1 MSSNLG
7 MPALSS
13 EDLLSTATVKVSLP
27 MLLRYLRR
35 HTLIIHI
42 NAIYKALLPL
52 SQQLRMR
59 KYDVL
64 KTLEDERRVHEESCP
79 SSSRICHG
87 ASYVVYSSLLIPCL
101 ALPPQLILSWRSRAR
116 FTAFIRLSV
125 RLPVRLSVRLSVILS
140 SLRLPIQYAT
150 SVLLVWL
157 LPVAGIFTSSKII
170 VLAPLPP
177 LQILPIQ
184 NPALEV
190 GGGWGDVSV
199 VERVLDRVVERVV
212 VGKMG
217 VLGIVGG

>member
-1 MSSNLG
+1 
-7 MPALSS
+7 
-13 EDLLSTATVKVSLP
+13 
-27 MLLRYLRR
+27 
-35 HTLIIHI
+35 
-42 NAIYKALLPL
+42 
-52 SQQLRMR
+52 
-59 KYDVL
+59 
-64 KTLEDERRVHEESCP
+64 
-79 SSSRICHG
+79 
-87 ASYVVYSSLLIPCL
+87 
-101 ALPPQLILSWRSRAR
+101 
-116 FTAFIRLSV
+116 
-125 RLPVRLSVRLSVILS
+125 
-140 SLRLPIQYAT
+140 
-150 SVLLVWL
+150 VLLVWL